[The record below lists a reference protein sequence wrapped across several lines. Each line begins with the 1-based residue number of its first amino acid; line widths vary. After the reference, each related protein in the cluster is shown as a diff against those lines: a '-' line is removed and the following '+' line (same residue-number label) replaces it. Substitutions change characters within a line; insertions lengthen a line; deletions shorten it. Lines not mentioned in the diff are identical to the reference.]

1 VIAISCQ
8 VSSFSVK
15 LHFNELMI
23 ELDFYSANSLKQQF
37 TGRHV
42 APLWY
47 IILIQNLPVFTLTL

>member
-1 VIAISCQ
+1 MKGRFKTCTGTSVSVIAISCQ

-23 ELDFYSANSLKQQF
+23 ELDFYSANSLKQQS

-42 APLWY
+42 APL
-47 IILIQNLPVFTLTL
+47 